1 MRKGFKTKIV
11 MFVGMNIEHPYS
23 MKMYAGMNIDS
34 EQVCWS
40 ALRTD
45 FNVYHSYS
53 YKTLNSF
60 HDVFAVIFI
69 AI

>member
-1 MRKGFKTKIV
+1 MQKGFKTKIV
-11 MFVGMNIEHPYS
+11 MLLGLLVGMNIENPYS
-23 MKMYAGMNIDS
+23 MNMYAGMNIDS

-53 YKTLNSF
+53 Y
-60 HDVFAVIFI
+60 
-69 AI
+69 

>member
-23 MKMYAGMNIDS
+23 MNMHAGMNIDS

-40 ALRTD
+40 ALRTN
-45 FNVYHSYS
+45 FNVYHLYS
-53 YKTLNSF
+53 Y
-60 HDVFAVIFI
+60 
-69 AI
+69 